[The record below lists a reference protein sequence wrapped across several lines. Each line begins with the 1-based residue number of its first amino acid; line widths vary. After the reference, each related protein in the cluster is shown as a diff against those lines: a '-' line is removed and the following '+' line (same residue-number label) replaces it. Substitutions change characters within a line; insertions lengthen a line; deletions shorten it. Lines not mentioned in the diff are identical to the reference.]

1 MYDLLFKPI
10 SFGNITLPN
19 RAFFL
24 AHRTNFSKRG
34 ELTDKH
40 IAYYTRRAMGGCGLI
55 VVGELCIHPD
65 NRPWESMVNFY
76 DPRVEKEFKKLTGS
90 IHNYGT
96 LIFAQLNHH
105 GFQSSGAVTRKEVWG
120 PSANSDISF
129 GEVSKPMEPE
139 DFEVVIDSFSRS
151 ATIAKNAGFD
161 GIEIDMGAE
170 SLLRQFLSPLT
181 NQRQDEYGGSIENRM
196 RFPLEV
202 LEAVKASVGED
213 LAVGIRLCVDEKFWG
228 AIEPEEAKQFA
239 KVFEEKKLA
248 DYINTTVGTYY
259 NLHLYMA
266 SMHTP
271 FGFTID
277 ASEHLKEAVDIPII
291 ASHQISSP
299 QMAEEILEK
308 GQADAVGFIRNLI
321 CDPDMLKK
329 AKEGRPKDIRYCVR
343 DNKGCIGRV
352 NNKKIIGCI
361 QNPEVGYETL
371 SLKINDK
378 KTVLKKKV
386 LVIGAGPAG
395 LEAARTAAERGH
407 DVTIFEKDNRIGGQI
422 NLIKKRP
429 KRQGM
434 GAIISYLS
442 RMIEKL
448 EIPIITETEATV
460 EAVLTEN
467 PDVVIVATG
476 SNPRKKPVPGDYEP
490 PTVLNVWEV
499 LHGIYPVGEK
509 VLFIDENGGHH
520 AAATVEY
527 LADLGKTVH
536 MVTSE
541 LFIGIELSPLGDHSL
556 TRQRLL
562 QKSVTFAS
570 ELRIEEIDSMKARF
584 VDIYTNKPVIL
595 EGYDTIVLDMG
606 NRAEDKLYKDLKG
619 KVKELYRI
627 GDCVAPRGID
637 MAFLEARRIGEKI

>member
-1 MYDLLFKPI
+1 MFDLLFKPI
-10 SFGNITLPN
+10 PFGSVTLPN
-19 RAFFL
+19 RACFL

-34 ELTDKH
+34 ELNERH

-55 VVGELCIHPD
+55 ILGELCIHPD
-65 NRPWESMVNFY
+65 NRPWESLINFH
-76 DPRVEKEFKKLTGS
+76 DSSVIKRFRKFTDS
-90 IHNYGT
+90 IHSFGT
-96 LIFAQLNHH
+96 PVFAQLNHH
-105 GFQSSGAVTRKEVWG
+105 GFQSSGAITRKEVWG

-139 DFEVVIDSFSRS
+139 DFQVVIDSFSRS
-151 ATIAKNAGFD
+151 AELARDSGFD

-181 NQRQDEYGGSIENRM
+181 NHRQDEYGGSIENRM
-196 RFPLEV
+196 RLPLQV
-202 LEAVKASVGED
+202 LEAVRSSAGED
-213 LAVGIRLCVDEKFWG
+213 FTAGIRLCVDEKFWG

-239 KVFEEKKLA
+239 RVFEEKKLA
-248 DYINTTVGTYY
+248 DFINTTVGTYY

-271 FGFTID
+271 AGFTIVT
-277 ASEHLKEAVDIPII
+277 SEHLKESVDIPVI

-299 QMAEEILEK
+299 RMAEEILEK

-321 CDPDMLKK
+321 CDPDMIKK
-329 AKEGRPKDIRYCVR
+329 AKEGRIKDIRYCVR

-352 NNKKIIGCI
+352 NNKKVIGCI
-361 QNPEVGYETL
+361 QNPEVGFETL
-371 SLKINDK
+371 SQKKEGNKAVTSKKII
-378 KTVLKKKV
+378 
-386 LVIGAGPAG
+386 VIGAGPAG
-395 LEAARTAAERGH
+395 LEAARTAAEKGH
-407 DVTIFEKDNRIGGQI
+407 SVKIFEKGHSIGGQI

-442 RMIEKL
+442 RMVEKL
-448 EIPIITETEATV
+448 EIPVVTEMEASV
-460 EAVLTEN
+460 ESVLREN

-476 SNPRKKPVPGDYEP
+476 SLPRKKPVTGEYSP
-490 PTVLNVWEV
+490 PSVLNVWEV
-499 LHGIYPVGEK
+499 LHGVYPIGEK

-520 AAATVEY
+520 AASTVEY
-527 LADLGKTVH
+527 LADQGKKVH

-541 LFIGIELSPLGDHSL
+541 LFIGIELSPLGDLSL

-562 QKSVTFAS
+562 QKGVTFAS
-570 ELRIEEIDSMKARF
+570 DLRIEEIDVKKVRC
-584 VDIYTNKPVIL
+584 VDIYTNRPVIL

-606 NRAEDKLYKDLKG
+606 NRSDDKLYKDLKG
-619 KVKELYRI
+619 RVKELYRV

-637 MAFLEARRIGEKI
+637 MAFLEARRVGELI